1 MPLNVKCLL
10 EWSIKELVTLYFS
23 DSFTPELAK
32 TYKAARDLVGPQGC
46 ARERGIDEASV

>member
-1 MPLNVKCLL
+1 MPLNVKYLL
-10 EWSIKELVTLYFS
+10 KRSIKELAALYFS
-23 DSFTPELAK
+23 DRFTPELAK